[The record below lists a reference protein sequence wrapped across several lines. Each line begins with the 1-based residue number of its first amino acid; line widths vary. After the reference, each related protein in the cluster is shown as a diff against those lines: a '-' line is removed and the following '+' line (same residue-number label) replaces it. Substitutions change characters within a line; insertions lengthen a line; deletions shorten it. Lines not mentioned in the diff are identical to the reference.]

1 MIDGIAPTITAQA
14 ATGGTKTLT
23 LTTSEAVSGTPEADD
38 FSVLMNSAANAVTAV
53 NVSGTTVTLTLTN
66 AVQNNATMTVD
77 YGQDTNQLTDGA
89 GNAMAS
95 VGDALSVTVT
105 NDTTVP
111 EVSSVSSTAA
121 AATYNLGDL
130 IPVTIQF
137 SEAVTVTGTPQL
149 TLETG
154 TTDRTASYVSGS
166 GGTTLTFS
174 YTVQTGD
181 ASTDLGYTS
190 AALALALNNGTI
202 KDAAGNSAT
211 LTLPA
216 LGAAGS
222 LSANKDIVIVPK
234 SISYSTATFVE
245 AAANDGSIHTTAI
258 LTLSGDTFAGT
269 VDQALNFTPGNVPA
283 GLAASLIKTSATTAT
298 LSLTGNAANPV
309 DSNDVSNL
317 TVTLGDSAFTGG
329 NASGVTNASR
339 SDLSINFADSILSV
353 TGDTLFTGT
362 AGKDIIYGN
371 GGENYINGI
380 AGSDTIDI
388 TDSGATALD
397 SATIVMTSIGHGL
410 DTVIGFKGGAITSGG
425 DALDFTGIANLTD
438 GLVQTGLTTT
448 SNFGDNNVFVFT
460 STQVSITDA
469 AAVIAADTD
478 VTATTGYIVIAD
490 SGNSGRVT
498 VYHSTDLAVNGTETA
513 LVVLSG
519 IDIATLTAE
528 NFLI

>member
-1 MIDGIAPTITAQA
+1 
-14 ATGGTKTLT
+14 
-23 LTTSEAVSGTPEADD
+23 
-38 FSVLMNSAANAVTAV
+38 
-53 NVSGTTVTLTLTN
+53 
-66 AVQNNATMTVD
+66 MTVD

-111 EVSSVSSTAA
+111 TVSSVSSTADD
-121 AATYNLGDL
+121 ATYSVGDT

-137 SEAVTVTGTPQL
+137 SEAVTVTGTPTL

-154 TTDRTASYVSGS
+154 SVDRTASYASGS
-166 GGTTLTFS
+166 GSTTLTFN
-174 YTVQTGD
+174 YTVQSGD

-190 AALALALNNGTI
+190 ASALALSGGTI

-438 GLVQTGLTTT
+438 GLVQTGLTAT

-469 AAVIAADTD
+469 AVVIAADTD
-478 VTATTGYIVIAD
+478 VTATTGYLVIAD

-498 VYHSTDLAVNGTETA
+498 VYHSTDLAANGTETA